1 MHCYTLSTSIRSSA
15 TDLTGGVSA
24 GKASRLLGYCAHIMQ
39 CHSSSRLIQMYTNT
53 ISHAK
58 KQLIKPAAKRWGGL
72 FLVSVMCIYKTC
84 FRPCK
89 LHAFSAYNNAPEYAS
104 EYAISRRQIEIFSG
118 EGALPGVEG
127 KPLLTPPHTY
137 LPRRLR
143 RFDPR
148 VSQIRHR
155 VSVRLLSTY
164 IGRFRSLASPICQPL
179 L

>member
-127 KPLLTPPHTY
+127 KPLLTRPTPISLGAYGASILVSLRSATGY
-137 LPRRLR
+137 L
-143 RFDPR
+143 FDCCRP
-148 VSQIRHR
+148 
-155 VSVRLLSTY
+155 